1 MLFDIEYALHVI
13 DIHTNILV
21 KELILT
27 SDLSGMDTCVSV
39 YYAYTQNCYC
49 ELSCCFAFTVCL
61 VLQRG
66 FTVLFIASERGD
78 LQVVKMLIEAKADV
92 NIKAKV
98 GALASRDT

>member
-1 MLFDIEYALHVI
+1 M
-13 DIHTNILV
+13 
-21 KELILT
+21 
-27 SDLSGMDTCVSV
+27 
-39 YYAYTQNCYC
+39 
-49 ELSCCFAFTVCL
+49 
-61 VLQRG
+61 LQRG